1 MKVSQTTMTSAISL
15 CSWSGAQSHQ
25 PRCLRPA
32 ATRDDTTIRIS
43 GNWIGK
49 AEGFDGYPYLV
60 YLTLRIGVRIAR
72 TRSEIAYRQVGNGK
86 PQRLDRRNDF
96 HVGIP
101 EKTNGRRGYA
111 SLQHQ
116 TCKAARCRAAREGQ
130 FRAGLV
136 RSGQVRPGQVRSG
149 QVRSGQ
155 VRSGQ
160 VRSGHSESV
169 WLLR

>member
-15 CSWSGAQSHQ
+15 CSWSKVQSHQ

-32 ATRDDTTIRIS
+32 VTRDDATIGIS

-49 AEGFDGYPYLV
+49 AEGFDGSPYLV
-60 YLTLRIGVRIAR
+60 NLTLRIGARIAR

-86 PQRLDRRNDF
+86 PRRLDRRNDF

-101 EKTNGRRGYA
+101 EKTNGRRGFA

-116 TCKAARCRAAREGQ
+116 KCKA
-130 FRAGLV
+130 
-136 RSGQVRPGQVRSG
+136 
-149 QVRSGQ
+149 
-155 VRSGQ
+155 
-160 VRSGHSESV
+160 
-169 WLLR
+169 